1 VDRLRNV
8 FYQSNF
14 VPFYGF
20 TSITKKKL
28 KNCLLGQNYLMI
40 FDHLSQVD
48 DGITHS
54 SESCVDTYTCYF
66 CNFLKTHVSVSLMLF
81 SKRSFQ
87 LVLNRLILV
96 TSIGYEVFELVDVF
110 EQFDSLKQ
118 LILIHYSL
126 VLLSWIFLLLA
137 NRYIKKDEALIR
149 SVDRLR

>member
-1 VDRLRNV
+1 MLQRIQTLYTLV
-8 FYQSNF
+8 FIAITILVIVRFPIPLDDNPERIYLVLSNMPYLF
-14 VPFYGF
+14 V
-20 TSITKKKL
+20 
-28 KNCLLGQNYLMI
+28 LLA
-40 FDHLSQVD
+40 
-48 DGITHS
+48 
-54 SESCVDTYTCYF
+54 
-66 CNFLKTHVSVSLMLF
+66 SVSLMLF

>member
-1 VDRLRNV
+1 MLQRIQTLYTLAYIIITILAIVRFPIPLDDNPERIYGVL
-8 FYQSNF
+8 SNMPYLF
-14 VPFYGF
+14 V
-20 TSITKKKL
+20 
-28 KNCLLGQNYLMI
+28 LLA
-40 FDHLSQVD
+40 
-48 DGITHS
+48 
-54 SESCVDTYTCYF
+54 
-66 CNFLKTHVSVSLMLF
+66 SVSLMLF

-126 VLLSWIFLLLA
+126 VLLSWIFLLLT

>member
-1 VDRLRNV
+1 MLQRIQTLYTLAYIAITILVIVRFPIPLDENPERIYGVL
-8 FYQSNF
+8 SNMPYLF
-14 VPFYGF
+14 V
-20 TSITKKKL
+20 
-28 KNCLLGQNYLMI
+28 LLA
-40 FDHLSQVD
+40 
-48 DGITHS
+48 
-54 SESCVDTYTCYF
+54 
-66 CNFLKTHVSVSLMLF
+66 SVSLMLF

-126 VLLSWIFLLLA
+126 VLLSCIFLLLA

>member
-1 VDRLRNV
+1 MESYPAAIPILVIVRFPIPLDDNPERIYGVL
-8 FYQSNF
+8 SNMPYLF
-14 VPFYGF
+14 V
-20 TSITKKKL
+20 
-28 KNCLLGQNYLMI
+28 LLA
-40 FDHLSQVD
+40 
-48 DGITHS
+48 
-54 SESCVDTYTCYF
+54 
-66 CNFLKTHVSVSLMLF
+66 SVSLMLF

-126 VLLSWIFLLLA
+126 VLLSWIFLVLA
-137 NRYIKKDEALIR
+137 NKYIKKDEALIR

>member
-1 VDRLRNV
+1 MLQRIQTLYTLV
-8 FYQSNF
+8 FIAITILVIVRFPIPLDDNPERIYGVLSNMPYLF
-14 VPFYGF
+14 V
-20 TSITKKKL
+20 
-28 KNCLLGQNYLMI
+28 LLA
-40 FDHLSQVD
+40 
-48 DGITHS
+48 
-54 SESCVDTYTCYF
+54 
-66 CNFLKTHVSVSLMLF
+66 SVSLMLF

-126 VLLSWIFLLLA
+126 VLLSWIFLLLV
-137 NRYIKKDEALIR
+137 NKYIKKDEALIR

>member
-1 VDRLRNV
+1 MLQRIQTLYTLV
-8 FYQSNF
+8 FIAITILVIVRFPIPLDDNPERIYLVLSNMPYLF
-14 VPFYGF
+14 V
-20 TSITKKKL
+20 
-28 KNCLLGQNYLMI
+28 LLA
-40 FDHLSQVD
+40 
-48 DGITHS
+48 
-54 SESCVDTYTCYF
+54 
-66 CNFLKTHVSVSLMLF
+66 SVSLMLF

-126 VLLSWIFLLLA
+126 VLLSWIFLLLV
-137 NRYIKKDEALIR
+137 NKYIKKDEALIR

>member
-1 VDRLRNV
+1 MLQRIQTLYTLAYIAITLLVIVRFPIPLDENPERIYGVL
-8 FYQSNF
+8 SNMPYF
-14 VPFYGF
+14 SV
-20 TSITKKKL
+20 
-28 KNCLLGQNYLMI
+28 LLA
-40 FDHLSQVD
+40 
-48 DGITHS
+48 
-54 SESCVDTYTCYF
+54 
-66 CNFLKTHVSVSLMLF
+66 SVSLMLF

>member
-1 VDRLRNV
+1 MLQRIQTLYTLAYITITILAIVRFPIPLDDNPERIYGVL
-8 FYQSNF
+8 SNMPYLF
-14 VPFYGF
+14 V
-20 TSITKKKL
+20 
-28 KNCLLGQNYLMI
+28 LLA
-40 FDHLSQVD
+40 
-48 DGITHS
+48 
-54 SESCVDTYTCYF
+54 
-66 CNFLKTHVSVSLMLF
+66 SVSLMLF

>member
-1 VDRLRNV
+1 MLQRIQTLYALAYIAITILVIVRFPIPLDDNPERIYGVL
-8 FYQSNF
+8 SNMPYLF
-14 VPFYGF
+14 V
-20 TSITKKKL
+20 
-28 KNCLLGQNYLMI
+28 LLA
-40 FDHLSQVD
+40 
-48 DGITHS
+48 
-54 SESCVDTYTCYF
+54 
-66 CNFLKTHVSVSLMLF
+66 SVSLMLF

>member
-1 VDRLRNV
+1 MLQRIQTLYTLAFTAIKILVIVRFPIPLDDNPERIYGVL
-8 FYQSNF
+8 SNMPYLF
-14 VPFYGF
+14 V
-20 TSITKKKL
+20 
-28 KNCLLGQNYLMI
+28 LLA
-40 FDHLSQVD
+40 
-48 DGITHS
+48 
-54 SESCVDTYTCYF
+54 
-66 CNFLKTHVSVSLMLF
+66 SVSLMLF

-126 VLLSWIFLLLA
+126 VLLSWIFLVLA
-137 NRYIKKDEALIR
+137 NKYIKKDEALIR

>member
-1 VDRLRNV
+1 MLQRIQTLYTLAFIAITILVIVRFPIPLDENPERIYGIL
-8 FYQSNF
+8 SNMPYLF
-14 VPFYGF
+14 V
-20 TSITKKKL
+20 
-28 KNCLLGQNYLMI
+28 LLA
-40 FDHLSQVD
+40 
-48 DGITHS
+48 
-54 SESCVDTYTCYF
+54 
-66 CNFLKTHVSVSLMLF
+66 SVSLMLF